1 MNFSLANSFVLNSS
15 SKASAIMIF
24 LHGLGD
30 NGAGWAYGFNEIKN
44 KNVKYIFP
52 NAPSI
57 PVTINGGYSM
67 PAWYDLK
74 SLDRTHEDKDGIMLA
89 AKSLREFIT
98 NQLNETGLCS
108 SQVFLGGFSMGGA
121 LALYTAL
128 TNEEPLGGVIALS
141 CYLPLSK
148 LFENSTEGHSLTT
161 QKCEIFQ
168 AHGDSD
174 AVVTL
179 SYGQRTHDIL
189 QLGRNEMP
197 KSQHPTFKVYPG
209 MGHESCPQEMEDI
222 KALTNKWLSTKEK
235 SSL

>member
-15 SKASAIMIF
+15 SRASAIMIF

-44 KNVKYIFP
+44 KKVQYIFP
-52 NAPSI
+52 NAPSM
-57 PVTINGGYSM
+57 PVTINGGFSM

-74 SLDRTHEDKDGIMLA
+74 TLNRSDEDKEGIQLA
-89 AKSLREFIT
+89 AKALREFISS
-98 NQLNETGLCS
+98 QMQETGLSS
-108 SQVFLGGFSMGGA
+108 SQIFLGGFSMGGA

-128 TNEEPLGGVIALS
+128 THDEPLGGVIALS

-148 LFENSTEGHSLTT
+148 LFADGTEGHSLTK

-174 AVVTL
+174 EVVTY
-179 SYGQRTHDIL
+179 SWGQRTHDIL
-189 QLGRNEMP
+189 QSGREELQ
-197 KSQHPTFKVYPG
+197 KSQQPVFKVYPG
-209 MGHESCPQEMEDI
+209 MGHESCPQEMADVKSLI
-222 KALTNKWLSTKEK
+222 NGWVLANDNKL
-235 SSL
+235 